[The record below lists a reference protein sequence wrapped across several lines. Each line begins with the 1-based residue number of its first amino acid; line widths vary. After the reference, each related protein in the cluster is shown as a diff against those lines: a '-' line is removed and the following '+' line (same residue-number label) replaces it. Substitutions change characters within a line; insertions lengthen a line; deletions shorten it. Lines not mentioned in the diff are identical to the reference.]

1 MIKSVTIH
9 GLRGFGQER
18 TIQFAIPNDTL
29 GSGLTILV
37 GGNNTGKTTILEA
50 LRAFN
55 APKDDPTTFSE
66 KKRNINCEEGTV
78 HLKLETTE
86 DDIFLIDT
94 IDKGSTS
101 TYKKLNISND
111 EWWQSPEVFV
121 LQSRR
126 FVDYE
131 FNRTY
136 MERGDYVRNQQM
148 NLHNR
153 SATIYEFN
161 ARLFKMQR
169 NKAEF
174 DKLLKEVLGYDL
186 KWTIEQ
192 NENGM
197 YYLKLIVNG
206 CMHSSE
212 GLGDGIWSVFTICD
226 ALYDSEPGSVIA
238 IDEPELS
245 LHPAYQK
252 RIMKLFNDFA
262 KDRQIIINTHL
273 QFFKEAIITAPSGE
287 KKNWTDE
294 ELEAYA
300 KKLLMQMDK
309 AGEKER
315 KYTYI
320 SCWHSN
326 NYESEAMWK
335 LYAVNVTNAI
345 AIQTTTRRLYEALD
359 RNPYIDIGKIKY
371 IDYRNTFAPVNGSY
385 WYKRKAFEH
394 EREVRAIL
402 RDHRHTGLGVA
413 VPVDTEKLIERIYIS
428 PYAPKWFEE
437 VVYSVM
443 EKYSID
449 KPVVRSDMMDKPFY

>member
-1 MIKSVTIH
+1 MQKMTH
-9 GLRGFGQER
+9 NHTRELDRFYKEHHENCTNCGDAFRDGMC
-18 TIQFAIPNDTL
+18 AHL
-29 GSGLTILV
+29 GYLQ
-37 GGNNTGKTTILEA
+37 
-50 LRAFN
+50 
-55 APKDDPTTFSE
+55 D
-66 KKRNINCEEGTV
+66 
-78 HLKLETTE
+78 
-86 DDIFLIDT
+86 
-94 IDKGSTS
+94 GSS
-101 TYKKLNISND
+101 A
-111 EWWQSPEVFV
+111 V
-121 LQSRR
+121 LCDRCS
-126 FVDYE
+126 D
-131 FNRTY
+131 
-136 MERGDYVRNQQM
+136 
-148 NLHNR
+148 
-153 SATIYEFN
+153 
-161 ARLFKMQR
+161 
-169 NKAEF
+169 
-174 DKLLKEVLGYDL
+174 LLKETVVRYHWQSDEFESPLPNEKLWRYMDL
-186 KWTIEQ
+186 S
-192 NENGM
+192 
-197 YYLKLIVNG
+197 KLI
-206 CMHSSE
+206 SLFYTKSLYFAAADSFEDPFE
-212 GLGDGIWSVFTICD
+212 GAKGIEARKKKWD
-226 ALYDSEPGSVIA
+226 
-238 IDEPELS
+238 
-245 LHPAYQK
+245 
-252 RIMKLFNDFA
+252 DFY
-262 KDRQIIINTHL
+262 L

-413 VPVDTEKLIERIYIS
+413 VPVDTERLIERIYIS